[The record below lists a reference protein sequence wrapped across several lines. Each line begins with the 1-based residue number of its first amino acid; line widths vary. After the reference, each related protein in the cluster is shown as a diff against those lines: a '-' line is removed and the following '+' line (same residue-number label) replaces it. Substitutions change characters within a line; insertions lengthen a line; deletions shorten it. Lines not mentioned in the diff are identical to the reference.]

1 MVNEDYLKGYANG
14 MFDCSEIWKKTI
26 HDVFKQYKETGDNI
40 NIQELEDKIYEKM
53 KGGVNI

>member
-26 HDVFKQYKETGDNI
+26 NDIFEQYKESGENI
-40 NIQELEDKIYEKM
+40 SIQEIEDKIYEKM
-53 KGGVNI
+53 KGDVNI